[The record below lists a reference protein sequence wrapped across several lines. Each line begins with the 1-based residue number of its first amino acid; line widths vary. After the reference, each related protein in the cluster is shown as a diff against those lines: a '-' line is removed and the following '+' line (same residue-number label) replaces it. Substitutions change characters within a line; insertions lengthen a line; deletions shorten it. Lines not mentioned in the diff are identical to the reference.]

1 MLTGCDYDPTYCEQ
15 GPSFTGTALVILG
28 LILGAAILYEIGT
41 SIVTSRREK
50 REYQRRRDMW
60 LD

>member
-15 GPSFTGTALVILG
+15 GPSFTGAAVVILA
-28 LILGAAILYEIGT
+28 LFLGIAILIEVAHLIWNWYQK
-41 SIVTSRREK
+41 RDEK
-50 REYQRRRDMW
+50 QESW